1 MLARN
6 GEVEER
12 EGVNEWEREKV
23 LRVFLGVYGF
33 LIKRIN
39 QPARSAKSSVLTQES
54 PYKRLPAPS
63 SFAALP
69 TPSLRPRIALLK
81 TPCALLQRFVQV
93 LKSIKNSKCT

>member
-1 MLARN
+1 M
-6 GEVEER
+6 G
-12 EGVNEWEREKV
+12 EREKV

-54 PYKRLPAPS
+54 PYKRLPPL
-63 SFAALP
+63 FFRCTP
-69 TPSLRPRIALLK
+69 NPPSLRPRIALLK